1 VTITVAELLEM
12 PHLRLRLSSGRDGL
26 QREVSWTH
34 TCDLPEPWQWLT
46 GGELLM
52 TNGMSF
58 PKLAREQEELV
69 RRLVDAG
76 ASALAIGEQMYCPP
90 LTARFTRAS
99 DSLALPVLSVEYP
112 MPFVAISREVA
123 AANLPQQSDRLI
135 RTERIYYALQR
146 SVTEERKPSRLT
158 TALSQQ
164 LGCELHVC
172 HRESAEP
179 WFPGSPE
186 PDARIREALSQTEP
200 GSRQVS
206 AGAFVTRLS
215 DGRELR
221 LADIPTQTGAVLV
234 LVSDGRNVL
243 DAILIQHAAT
253 VIALKMS
260 QALVGLEHRRRQGA
274 EFLARL
280 MDGGAEP
287 RGGHSQL
294 LEAGIDPTSAILY
307 AVSSDDSARLHELHV
322 GLWRNGIP
330 HLAVHRSGA
339 HYLLAPDEER
349 VLRVVR
355 SNVGPSASV
364 GVSAAIKIVDRTPEA
379 AREAHWASRSAE
391 RMESRT
397 FRYGEATPLL
407 GVASI
412 DDAIALVDR
421 ILGRLLEYESSHRG
435 ELLPT
440 LESFFDNQR
449 SWQKTAD
456 ALHVHRQT
464 VLYRIRKVEDITGL
478 NLDHTQDIAELWLA
492 LQARSMLPSAV
503 EPKALSNETGG
514 PSARTYGSTGMR
526 QADASV
532 GSGEARGC

>member
-1 VTITVAELLEM
+1 MITIAELLEM
-12 PHLRLRLSSGRDGL
+12 PHLRLRLLSGRDGL

-58 PKLAREQEELV
+58 PKAAREQEELV
-69 RRLVDAG
+69 KRLVEAG

-135 RTERIYYALQR
+135 RTERIYHALQR
-146 SVTEERKPSRLT
+146 SVTEKRKPSQLT

-164 LGCELHVC
+164 LGCELHVY

-186 PDARIREALSQTEP
+186 PDASLREALSQAEP

-206 AGAFVTRLS
+206 AGAFVTRMS

-221 LADIPTQTGAVLV
+221 LVDIPTQTGAVLV

-243 DAILIQHAAT
+243 DAILMQHAAT
-253 VIALKMS
+253 VIALEMS
-260 QALVGLEHRRRQGA
+260 QALVDLEHCRRQGA

-287 RGGHSQL
+287 GSGHSQL
-294 LEAGIDPTSAILY
+294 LEAGIDLTSAILY
-307 AVSSDDSARLHELHV
+307 AISSESSDDSARLRQLHV
-322 GLWRNGIP
+322 GLWRNGVP
-330 HLAVHRSGA
+330 HLVVHRSGA
-339 HYLLAPDEER
+339 LYLLAPDEER

-355 SNVGPSASV
+355 SNVGPSASA
-364 GVSAAIKIVDRTPEA
+364 GVSAAIKTVDRIPEA
-379 AREAHWASRSAE
+379 AREARWASRSAE
-391 RMESRT
+391 RVETRT
-397 FRYGEATPLL
+397 FRYGEATPFL

-412 DDAIALVDR
+412 EDAIALVDR
-421 ILGRLLEYESSHRG
+421 VLGRLLEYESSHRG

-449 SWQKTAD
+449 SWQKTAE

-464 VLYRIRKVEDITGL
+464 VLYRIRRVEDITGL
-478 NLDHTQDIAELWLA
+478 NLDRTRDIAELWLA
-492 LQARSMLPSAV
+492 LQARSMLPSAA
-503 EPKALSNETGG
+503 EPKALTGDV
-514 PSARTYGSTGMR
+514 P
-526 QADASV
+526 
-532 GSGEARGC
+532 

>member
-1 VTITVAELLEM
+1 MITVAELLEM
-12 PHLRLRLSSGRDGL
+12 PHLRLRLLSGRDGL
-26 QREVSWTH
+26 EREVSWTH

-46 GGELLM
+46 GGELLL

-58 PKLAREQEELV
+58 PKAAREQEELV
-69 RRLVDAG
+69 SRLVDAG

-99 DSLALPVLSVEYP
+99 DALALPVLSVEYP

-123 AANLPQQSDRLI
+123 AANLPQQSDRLM
-135 RTERIYYALQR
+135 RTERIYHALQR
-146 SVTEERKPSRLT
+146 SVTEKRQPTQLA
-158 TALSQQ
+158 TALSQL

-186 PDARIREALSQTEP
+186 PDAGLREALSRAEP

-206 AGAFVTRLS
+206 AGAFVTRMS

-221 LADIPTQTGAVLV
+221 LVDIPTQASAVLA
-234 LVSDGRNVL
+234 LVCDGRNVL
-243 DAILIQHAAT
+243 DAVLMQHAAT
-253 VIALKMS
+253 VIALEMS
-260 QALVGLEHRRRQGA
+260 QALVDLEHRRRQGA

-280 MDGGAEP
+280 MDGSAEP
-287 RGGHSQL
+287 RSAHSRL
-294 LEAGIDPTSAILY
+294 REAGIDPTSAILY
-307 AVSSDDSARLHELHV
+307 AVSSDDSARLRELHV
-322 GLWRNGIP
+322 DLWRNGVP
-330 HLAVHRSGA
+330 HLVVHRSGA
-339 HYLLAPDEER
+339 LYLLAPDEER
-349 VLRVVR
+349 VLRVIR
-355 SNVGPSASV
+355 SNIGPSASV
-364 GVSAAIKIVDRTPEA
+364 GLSAAIKTVERIPEA

-391 RMESRT
+391 RIGKRT
-397 FRYGEATPLL
+397 FRYGEATPFI

-412 DDAIALVDR
+412 EDAIALVDR
-421 ILGRLLEYESSHRG
+421 LLGRLLEYESSHRG

-478 NLDHTQDIAELWLA
+478 SLDRTRDIAELWLA
-492 LQARSMLPSAV
+492 LQARSMLPSAA
-503 EPKALSNETGG
+503 EPN
-514 PSARTYGSTGMR
+514 
-526 QADASV
+526 V
-532 GSGEARGC
+532 